1 MKTILLNLTVFSI
14 LITALA
20 FTSCRQTTTAEKDA
34 EAKVQEAQEN
44 LNIAEEAA
52 TEEQWA
58 AYRADAE
65 AKINSNQNA
74 IAEFRKKM
82 KRTGE
87 KTDALY
93 EKNIDALELKN
104 KELNERMDAFSKSS
118 KSNWNSFKKEF
129 DHDMDEIGKALKD
142 LTVNN
147 EK

>member
-65 AKINSNQNA
+65 AKIKNNENT

-118 KSNWNSFKKEF
+118 KSNWNSFKIEF
-129 DHDMDEIGKALKD
+129 DHDMDEIGQALKD